1 MTIKLSHIELGELLE
16 NAKNGDE
23 SSFEK
28 LYTATVSSQYF
39 IALKNTKDV
48 TLAQEVVQEL
58 YIKLF
63 QYMDRIK
70 NSRLFIAYLNRMNYS
85 ISMDLLAKAQ
95 KETYLDIDE
104 IENTNY
110 DFIGNMQKLDKDNLL
125 IEAIEEL
132 DEELKTII
140 NLRYLEEYQVNEI
153 ARELK
158 ISRRTVTRKLNTGL
172 KDLKK
177 IFTRLKNTAFSFGGF
192 TFLYVIVT
200 AKKDS
205 ERLAQGRV
213 FPVFYHI
220 VNYLSSFNFNAFM
233 ALIQSS
239 LQINV
244 SILGKLLIGITVV
257 TGNTDTTMAIQ
268 KGENI
273 NIFNETATYSETEN
287 SEYSMDT
294 CLKDVPFVL
303 NLAKNYHKYL

>member
-1 MTIKLSHIELGELLE
+1 
-16 NAKNGDE
+16 
-23 SSFEK
+23 
-28 LYTATVSSQYF
+28 
-39 IALKNTKDV
+39 
-48 TLAQEVVQEL
+48 
-58 YIKLF
+58 
-63 QYMDRIK
+63 
-70 NSRLFIAYLNRMNYS
+70 
-85 ISMDLLAKAQ
+85 MDLLAKSQ

-104 IENTNY
+104 IENTNH
-110 DFIGNMQKLDKDNLL
+110 DFIVNMQKLDKDNLL

-158 ISRRTVTRKLNTGL
+158 ISRRTVTRKINAGL
-172 KDLKK
+172 IALRK
-177 IFTRLKNTAFSFGGF
+177 IFTRLRNTAFSFGGF
-192 TFLYVIVT
+192 TFLYIIVT

-220 VNYLSSFNFNAFM
+220 VNYFSSFNFNAFM

-257 TGNTDTTMAIQ
+257 TGNTDNALVIQ

-273 NIFNETATYSETEN
+273 NIFNVTATYNETEC
-287 SEYSMDT
+287 SEYSMET
-294 CLKDVPFVL
+294 CLEDIQFVL
-303 NLAKNYHKYL
+303 NSTEN